1 MKKALQLGQKQIKKR
16 RAKQDLMAEL
26 MRREAEKQQARE
38 MTDRRKGERK
48 LKATAIENL
57 EVEFPELEEEE
68 LEKVRE
74 LLTGKCL
81 VRVWFEGDRVL
92 YSGKIEKLK
101 SQSEKFVVAYWV
113 ESESYDDAT
122 DFDMSVFEL
131 GADLIAEDLRM

>member
-1 MKKALQLGQKQIKKR
+1 
-16 RAKQDLMAEL
+16 MAEL

-74 LLTGKCL
+74 LLTRKCL

-92 YSGKIEKLK
+92 YSGKNEKLK
-101 SQSEKFVVAYWV
+101 SQSKKFVVAYWV

-131 GADLIAEDLRM
+131 APDLIAEDLRM